1 MSLRYP
7 GGLITKNP
15 VVPSTSSAAGIWT
28 LEQALEYIKAGTWPS
43 TGDPYFEYVTLLLHG
58 NGTNGAQN
66 NTFLDSSTNAF
77 TITRNGN
84 ATQGTFSPFS
94 RADGGFSNYF
104 DGDGDYLTW
113 AGTTLSGNFTVE
125 CWVYKTAV
133 DGSGYTNVFYGG
145 GNDQFGIDQT
155 TAGSIS
161 LVLGASTVISAS
173 GTAVTLNTWHHLAWV
188 REGSTCRAYVNGV
201 QQGTGTS
208 SASFTLSTIGRYGL
222 GGYEMNGYISN
233 VRITNACLYPS
244 GTTFTPSTTPFTTTV
259 STGTVQLLTC
269 QSNRFKDNSTNNFTI
284 TQNGNVS
291 VQAFGPFNPT
301 TVYSTTANGG
311 SGYFDGSGDYLTVPD
326 NAAFDMGT
334 GDFTLETWVYIT
346 SIPDTTGQAIFGDVN
361 GYEWYMYSRSSGNL
375 EVGMQTFAG
384 GYSQIY
390 TTNNYVKAN
399 QWAHIAVARQSGT
412 LRIFVNGVQCTTTGS
427 MPSSL
432 NISATIN
439 IARSNYN
446 NANFIYGYLSD
457 LRVVKGTAVYTANF
471 TPPTAPLTAI
481 SGTSFLMSGTNGG
494 IFDNAAMNDLETV
507 GNAQIS
513 TAQSKFGGGSM
524 YFDGTGDY
532 LYEPFSTNFNLGTGS
547 YTIEMWVR
555 PAAVAD
561 RRGLFAVSGGSGSV
575 PKFVV
580 HLDSG
585 TPTIHYNGLT
595 NGANINTAATSS
607 VSANAWT
614 HIAFCR
620 NGSTWYWFINGTQS
634 GTGSNSTD
642 ITFTTQPSY
651 VGYGGEAFFAE
662 FNGYIDD
669 LRITKGYARY
679 TANFTPP
686 TAPFA
691 DK

>member
-1 MSLRYP
+1 MAPPLPITFGAASAR
-7 GGLITKNP
+7 GFGLF
-15 VVPSTSSAAGIWT
+15 SAPA
-28 LEQALEYIKAGTWPS
+28 ALAS
-43 TGDPYFEYVTLLLHG
+43 DPYFEYVTMLLHG
-58 NGTNGAQN
+58 DGTNGAQN

-84 ATQGTFSPFS
+84 ATQGSFSPFS

-104 DGDGDYLTW
+104 DGDGDSLTW

-173 GTAVTLNTWHHLAWV
+173 GTAVTRNTWHHLAWV

-208 SASFTLSTIGRYGL
+208 SASFTLSTIGRYGIS
-222 GGYEMNGYISN
+222 GYEMNGYISN

-291 VQAFGPFNPT
+291 VQVFNPFNPT
-301 TVYSTTANGG
+301 TAYSTTTNGG

-346 SIPDTTGQAIFGDVN
+346 SIPDTTGQTIFGDVN
-361 GYEWYMYSRSSGNL
+361 GYDFYLYSRSSGNL

-399 QWAHIAVARQSGT
+399 QWAHVAVARQSGT

-481 SGTSFLMSGTNGG
+481 SGTSFLMSCTNAG
-494 IFDNAAMNDLETV
+494 IFDNAAMFDFETV
-507 GNAQIS
+507 GGAQVS
-513 TAQSKFGGGSM
+513 TVQKKFGTGSL
-524 YFDGTGDY
+524 YFDGAGDY
-532 LYEPFSTNFNLGTGS
+532 LQMPATQNVAFGTGDFTIEFWAYSGDVSGSTQRGHLQTSTTAGGFSTGYTTGITFFQGANSSLGILNGGLAVALGTGS
-547 YTIEMWVR
+547 SYV
-555 PAAVAD
+555 V
-561 RRGLFAVSGGSGSV
+561 VGGSAV
-575 PKFVV
+575 LTANQWQ
-580 HLDSG
+580 HIALTRSG
-585 TPTIHYNGLT
+585 T
-595 NGANINTAATSS
+595 
-607 VSANAWT
+607 NARL
-614 HIAFCR
+614 FVDGVQV
-620 NGSTWYWFINGTQS
+620 GSTVTH
-634 GTGSNSTD
+634 
-642 ITFTTQPSY
+642 SY
-651 VGYGGEAFFAE
+651 SLDATNMVLGGYYQTSYYLYL
-662 FNGYIDD
+662 GYLDEV
-669 LRITKGYARY
+669 RITKGYARY

-686 TAPFA
+686 TAAFPDF
-691 DK
+691 